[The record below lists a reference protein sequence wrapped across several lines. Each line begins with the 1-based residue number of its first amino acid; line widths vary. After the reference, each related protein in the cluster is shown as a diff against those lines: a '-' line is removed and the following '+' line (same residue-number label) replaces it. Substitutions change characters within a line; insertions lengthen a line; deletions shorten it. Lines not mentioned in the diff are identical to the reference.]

1 MLYLCCMTR
10 RLLVFLVLS
19 STWISDAR
27 AQPDPAQEIKDA
39 DAVFGMVRKHMRSIP
54 SGTLQAWASIRVVL
68 NQLDSLAHE
77 AAISRELRDRA
88 DYVRAYG
95 YFVIGLPDIAA
106 HVQKSVLLRKPSV
119 ELRPDLL
126 RDLANSLER
135 VGECNAAVVARKEVL
150 TITTPK
156 ITDHNKLALVSL
168 KAGEYTTTIEQVN
181 KLDSTD
187 PNGAEARIWSAR
199 AFAYQGKFNE
209 AKRELETACR
219 NKIEDACSKL
229 SELASSTDAEKWWKI
244 DREERRIVWTV
255 ANQLPDS
262 SRLDP
267 DILGR
272 NTPGAVSA
280 FAGAPWFN
288 EITLLHD
295 ESNVPQ
301 PLTGLR
307 SGFLMIR
314 GYPLQTIVAQD
325 WAESQ
330 FVDLATSFVKN
341 IHGPSAFGGK
351 LPFTVK
357 TRALLFRLHNDKF
370 AAVIVH
376 SDLEEGHLRAQIGNR
391 IVRVIE

>member
-10 RLLVFLVLS
+10 RLLIFLLLCV
-19 STWISDAR
+19 TWISNAQ

-39 DAVFGMVRKHMRSIP
+39 DAVFGMVRKSMRSIP
-54 SGTLQAWASIRVVL
+54 SSTLQSWASIRVVL
-68 NQLDSLAHE
+68 NQLDSLARE
-77 AAISRELRDRA
+77 EAISRELRDRA

-106 HVQKSVLLRKPSV
+106 HIQKSVLLRKPSP
-119 ELRPDLL
+119 ELRPVFLL
-126 RDLANSLER
+126 DLANSFER
-135 VGECNAAVVARKEVL
+135 MGEFNAAVAARKEVL

-156 ITDHNKLALVSL
+156 ITDHNNLALVSL
-168 KAGEYTTTIEQVN
+168 KAGDYATTIEQVN
-181 KLDSTD
+181 MLDSTD
-187 PNGAEARIWSAR
+187 PDGAEARIWSAR
-199 AFAYQGKFNE
+199 AFAYQGKLIE
-209 AKRELETACR
+209 AKRELEIACR

-244 DREERRIVWTV
+244 DREERRIAWTTS
-255 ANQLPDS
+255 NQLPDS

-267 DILGR
+267 DMLGR

-301 PLTGLR
+301 PLAGLR
-307 SGFLMIR
+307 TGFLMIS
-314 GYPLQTIVAQD
+314 GYPVQTIIAQD

-330 FVDLATSFVKN
+330 FIDLATSFVKN
-341 IHGPSAFGGK
+341 IHGLSAFGGK

-376 SDLEEGHLRAQIGNR
+376 SDIEEQHLRAQIGNR
-391 IVRVIE
+391 VVRVID